1 MLGKEDEIEI
11 QKIEGRGREWIREP
25 QALAEKQ
32 NLSYFK
38 G

>member
-11 QKIEGRGREWIREP
+11 QKIEGRGREWIQEP

-32 NLSYFK
+32 DLSFFK